1 MQARRL
7 PSDRPRTNVPKWYIV
22 QKMVTALALMG
33 TSYFTQVSK
42 NHLRGTLEH
51 LGTYPTRN
59 TSTDGL
65 TKAAEWVASE
75 FRKIPGLQVEIMSYD
90 IKASRRIP
98 ADKTVV
104 QVVATLPGE
113 TNHRVLVGGHLDTI
127 NLGGDPLTANAPGI
141 NDDGSGVALTLESA
155 RILSQHKWKNTLVFV
170 AFSGEEQALL
180 GSTAL
185 AERAKKENWTLD
197 AVLSN
202 DTVGSSKAKDTKDN
216 KRVRL
221 YSEEVTDPKLP
232 QHNSRELARFIE
244 WNSRGKLGG
253 FKPWMVFRRDRF
265 QRGGDHTP
273 FNKLGFTAVRFVE
286 AIEWLEHQH
295 TEKDTI
301 EWIDFD
307 YLSNVTKMNIMT
319 MEALGQ
325 ADEAPTDVRYDL
337 KQAHDTTIHWK
348 AKPGVK
354 YVVYWR
360 ETTSPVFQGAFNV
373 GEVDHYVVKGKN
385 KDDHTFAVGVEGGIP
400 IGLN

>member
-1 MQARRL
+1 MAIL
-7 PSDRPRTNVPKWYIV
+7 S
-22 QKMVTALALMG
+22 ASLF
-33 TSYFTQVSK
+33 SQVSTD
-42 NHLRGTLEH
+42 HLKATLQE
-51 LGTYPTRN
+51 LTTYPTRN
-59 TSTDGL
+59 TSSPGL

-75 FRKIPGLQVEIMSYD
+75 FRKIPGLQVEIMEYD
-90 IKASRRIP
+90 VKKGRRVP
-98 ADKTVV
+98 EDKTVV

-113 TNHRVLVGGHLDTI
+113 TDRRVLVGGHLDTI
-127 NLGGDPLTANAPGI
+127 NLGGDPLTAIAPGI
-141 NDDGSGVALTLESA
+141 NDDGSGVALTLECA
-155 RILSQHKWKNTLVFV
+155 RVLAQKKWHNTLVFV
-170 AFSGEEQALL
+170 AFSGEEQGLF

-185 AERAKKENWTLD
+185 AERAKKENWEVD

-202 DTVGSSKAKDTKDN
+202 DTVGSSRAANTKDT

-221 YSEEVTDPKLP
+221 YSGEVTDPKAP

-253 FKPWMVFRRDRF
+253 FGPWLVFRQDRF

-273 FNKLGFTAVRFVE
+273 FNRNGFTAVRFVE

-301 EWIDFD
+301 EWIDWA
-307 YLSNVTKMNIMT
+307 YLANVTKLNIMT
-319 MEALGQ
+319 MEALG
-325 ADEAPTDVRYDL
+325 AAEDAPTDVRYDL

-360 ETTSPVFQGAFNV
+360 ETSSPTYQGAMEV
-373 GEVDHYVVKGKN
+373 GEADHVVVKGKN
-385 KDDHTFAVGVEGGIP
+385 KDDHTFAVGAVGGIP
-400 IGLN
+400 IALN